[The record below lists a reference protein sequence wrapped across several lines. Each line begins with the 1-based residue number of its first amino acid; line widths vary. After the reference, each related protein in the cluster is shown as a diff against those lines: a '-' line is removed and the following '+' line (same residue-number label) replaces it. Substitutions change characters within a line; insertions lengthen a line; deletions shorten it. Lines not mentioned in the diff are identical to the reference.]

1 MGEVSP
7 CKENTGQVQVLG
19 IEPFRMSNPEEPDVA
34 QFMDQCKQARSML
47 GCWVEMVKCDGVFF
61 FVSERVK
68 NAKGMTEELGI
79 TAQLINTL
87 RGKVKRKQTRPK
99 ID

>member
-1 MGEVSP
+1 
-7 CKENTGQVQVLG
+7 
-19 IEPFRMSNPEEPDVA
+19 
-34 QFMDQCKQARSML
+34 
-47 GCWVEMVKCDGVFF
+47 
-61 FVSERVK
+61 
-68 NAKGMTEELGI
+68 MTEELGI